1 MRDGTVL
8 CTTVCFIAALL
19 FVAPARAQLFGIPE
33 VNVPLPRAG
42 EVPDSGP
49 IGVLDRPR
57 PELDPQGFRY
67 SGLTILPSLSA
78 GPIFDSNIFV
88 TASNATSDILFVEHP
103 ALRVDSERG
112 LLSFTFS
119 AYGDFFQYVNNSQ
132 LGNTNGGVLLGL
144 RGDLSPALLLESQT
158 SVVYG
163 HQDPSAFAT
172 SIANGPVPYL
182 PAYTQLSQ
190 TLSATRELGMLAASL
205 SGSFRRST
213 FQNVVINGALLN
225 QSQFNGNVYT
235 VSPKLSYLISPPTW
249 LYVQATYERTSYDV
263 SSGLE
268 SSSFAAVLGSDFEI
282 RRLLRGNVY
291 AGYRDR
297 IYDSSGNSVSGFTY
311 GLDVAW
317 YPTEILTAKLSGRQD
332 FSDSAFQGAGTS
344 ASVINVKTIQ
354 ARLDYEATREIILS
368 GVIGY
373 ENDSYQSTTRTDN
386 NLRLGTA
393 VKYML
398 GPHAALDLHYLY
410 SMRRST
416 QADFN
421 YDRQQVGLSI
431 KLQY

>member
-1 MRDGTVL
+1 V
-8 CTTVCFIAALL
+8 
-19 FVAPARAQLFGIPE
+19 
-33 VNVPLPRAG
+33 
-42 EVPDSGP
+42 GP
-49 IGVLDRPR
+49 
-57 PELDPQGFRY
+57 
-67 SGLTILPSLSA
+67 T
-78 GPIFDSNIFV
+78 FDSNIFV
-88 TASNATSDILFVEHP
+88 TTSNATSDILIVEHP

-112 LLSFTFS
+112 LLSFAFS
-119 AYGDFFQYVNNSQ
+119 AYGDFVQYINNGQ
-132 LGNTNGGVLLGL
+132 LDNANGGALLGL
-144 RGDLSPALLLESQT
+144 RGDVSPALLLESQT
-158 SVVYG
+158 SIVYG

-190 TLSATRELGMLAASL
+190 SLSATRELGVLAASL

-249 LYVQATYERTSYDV
+249 VYVQATYERTSYDV
-263 SSGLE
+263 SSGLQ
-268 SSSFAAVLGSDFEI
+268 SSSFAGVLGSDFEI
-282 RRLLRGNVY
+282 RRLIRGNIY
-291 AGYRDR
+291 GGYRER
-297 IYDSSGNSVSGFTY
+297 SYESSGNSVSGFTY

-317 YPTEILTAKLSGRQD
+317 YPSEILTAKLSGRQD
-332 FSDSAFQGAGTS
+332 FSDSAVQGVGTS
-344 ASVINVKTIQ
+344 ASVVNVKTLQ
-354 ARLDYEATREIILS
+354 GRLDYEATREVILS
-368 GVIGY
+368 GVVAY

-386 NLRLGTA
+386 SLRFGAA

-416 QADFN
+416 LADFN